1 MTEKS
6 SEKRMMIVYKQK
18 QKSENVILL
27 KPQDKR
33 LARNLAAKRT
43 MAAELAEMGLN
54 QKAIARLLNLPQE
67 KED

>member
-1 MTEKS
+1 MEKSTEK
-6 SEKRMMIVYKQK
+6 KMVIVYKQR
-18 QKSENVILL
+18 QRGENFILL

>member
-1 MTEKS
+1 
-6 SEKRMMIVYKQK
+6 MIVYKQK
-18 QKSENVILL
+18 QKSENFILL

>member
-1 MTEKS
+1 MEKSTEK
-6 SEKRMMIVYKQK
+6 KMVIVYKQR
-18 QKSENVILL
+18 QRGENFILL

-43 MAAELAEMGLN
+43 MAAELVEMGLN